1 MKVSELFEARGWAA
15 DMARENR
22 ERNRKARDAAKAEEK
37 ERKAQE
43 KSRVTAST
51 KKRNEQFSSGAIF
64 RYVSD
69 KISQAFPDGEP
80 EFHQWMDKYGVTMK
94 DVDKA
99 FKQHSGAKSY
109 DDYMRTM
116 WDESADQVISDMK
129 MEYGYLNPKLSPDET
144 IKIILSAVKHD
155 HPGQARHMIELARRR
170 GKDNP
175 EFKAIEK
182 SIGDKGRVEG
192 PPHSAFY
199 DYDNKTGEFTK
210 APNPYK

>member
-1 MKVSELFEARGWAA
+1 MKVSELLEARGWAA

-22 ERNRKARDAAKAEEK
+22 ERNRKAREASKAEEK
-37 ERKAQE
+37 ERKTAE
-43 KSRVTAST
+43 RAKSTAAT
-51 KKRNEQFSSGAIF
+51 KKRNQQFTTGAIF

-80 EFHQWMDKYGVTMK
+80 EFHQWMDRYGLTMK

-116 WDESADQVISDMK
+116 WDESADQVISDVK
-129 MEYGYLNPKLSPDET
+129 REYGHLDPKLSKDEI
-144 IKIILSAVKHD
+144 IKAALAATKRHNYGVAKHII
-155 HPGQARHMIELARRR
+155 QLARAR

-182 SIGDKGRVEG
+182 SIGDHGQVSR
-192 PPHSAFY
+192 PPHSPFY
-199 DYDNKTGEFTK
+199 HYDDKTGEFTK
-210 APNPYK
+210 TSNPY